1 MSAHGGAQVIL
12 VHRLQGEP
20 LFVNAD
26 LIETVE
32 SAPDTIV
39 TLIDGRK
46 VLVAESPQDV
56 VACIQRYRA
65 AILVAADD
73 LRAGEPRS
81 AAPTPLSVVPRQD
94 V

>member
-1 MSAHGGAQVIL
+1 VIL

-32 SAPDTIV
+32 TAPDTIV

-46 VLVAESPQDV
+46 VLVSEPPDEV
-56 VACIQRYRA
+56 VARIQQYRA

-73 LRAGEPRS
+73 LRAGVIPP
-81 AAPTPLSVVPRQD
+81 APPTALSVVPRQD
-94 V
+94 T

>member
-1 MSAHGGAQVIL
+1 VIL

-32 SAPDTIV
+32 TAPDTIV

-46 VLVAESPQDV
+46 VLVAEPPDEV
-56 VACIQRYRA
+56 VARIQQYRA

-73 LRAGEPRS
+73 LRAGVPS
-81 AAPTPLSVVPRQD
+81 TPAALSVVPQRD